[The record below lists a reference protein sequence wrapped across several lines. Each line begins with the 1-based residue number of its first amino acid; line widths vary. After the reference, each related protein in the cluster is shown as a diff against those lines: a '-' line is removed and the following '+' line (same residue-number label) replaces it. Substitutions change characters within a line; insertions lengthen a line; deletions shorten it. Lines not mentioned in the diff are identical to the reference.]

1 MDQREVTQTPL
12 VCGPGEPKV
21 WFEDGPGPGS
31 HRDGPRRALMQSIF
45 GGRTEN
51 THEKVID

>member
-1 MDQREVTQTPL
+1 MDPREVTQTPRI
-12 VCGPGEPKV
+12 CGPGEPEV

-31 HRDGPRRALMQSIF
+31 HREGPRKDLMQSRF
-45 GGRTEN
+45 GGGTEN